1 MGTFICSGRM
11 SSGCLRAL
19 FLQDE
24 VHHLCDFVKEMI
36 SESRSDV
43 CVTSAARNLRLS
55 LQVQPVNKMLTCR
68 GAFVQNDS
76 VKKHLLERHRVT
88 DLGCGFGDG
97 DAFRSAK
104 AHCWWTVKAITHHK
118 KGEVCCG
125 VFYPGLWFEAA
136 RWLWSL
142 CMRRSS
148 LQVKQ
153 CQRGPRRSSSCW
165 ASLAEGGFAR
175 EETRIGQK
183 ISRSKQKELLQMQL
197 TWLRTWRF
205 SLCLCYNRKK

>member
-1 MGTFICSGRM
+1 
-11 SSGCLRAL
+11 
-19 FLQDE
+19 
-24 VHHLCDFVKEMI
+24 MI
-36 SESRSDV
+36 SEMGRGARSDV
-43 CVTSAARNLRLS
+43 CVTSAARNIRPS
-55 LQVQPVNKMLTCR
+55 LQVQPVNKMLSCR
-68 GAFVQNDS
+68 GAFV
-76 VKKHLLERHRVT
+76 VERVT
-88 DLGCGFGDG
+88 DLLGCGDD

-104 AHCWWTVKAITHHK
+104 AHCWWTFKDIIHHK
-118 KGEVCCG
+118 KKRKVCCG

-153 CQRGPRRSSSCW
+153 CRRGPRRSSSCW

-183 ISRSKQKELLQMQL
+183 ISRFKQKELLQMQP
-197 TWLRTWRF
+197 TWLRKWRY
-205 SLCLCYNRKK
+205 SLRLRDNRKK